1 MAIRLQDIA
10 DDLNLSKMTIS
21 KVLRG
26 QTDVSAETKARVLKR
41 MKELNYRP
49 NISARG
55 LRTGQTYSIGM
66 VVPSLGDPAVAMI
79 ARGMN
84 EVLRSANYG
93 LVISSADGDGEAE
106 EKEAELHLSRQVD
119 ALIFY
124 PRSDASDVPPILK
137 TTTVPVVYVG
147 PCPPRIPGPNVG
159 LREDAVGQIAAEHL
173 LERRCR
179 RIAYLRGPRT
189 AVADQRFSGFLEAM
203 RTAAVSVRQDWVLE
217 ILPCEK
223 EYRSGFEALRR
234 LIAAKGRPDGVVAY
248 TDWLAAG
255 ARDALIAAGMEVPRQ
270 VQVVGC
276 GNHRDVCETGVAL
289 TSVDL
294 AYEEAGRRGARLA
307 LKRIESK
314 GEMNLRGVTLL
325 PKLVQREST
334 QKIDG

>member
-66 VVPSLGDPAVAMI
+66 VVPSLADPAVALI
-79 ARGMN
+79 VCGMN
-84 EVLRSANYG
+84 EIFRPASYG
-93 LVISSADGDGEAE
+93 LVISSADGDGEIE
-106 EKEAELHLSRQVD
+106 EKETELHLSRQVD
-119 ALIFY
+119 ALIFF
-124 PRSDASDVPPILK
+124 PRNEASDVPQVLK
-137 TTTVPVVYVG
+137 TTTVPVVYIG
-147 PCPPRIPGPNVG
+147 SCPPRAAGPSVG
-159 LREDAVGQIAAEHL
+159 LREDAIGQIAAEHL
-173 LERRCR
+173 LECRCR

-189 AVADQRFSGFLEAM
+189 AVADRRFAGFLAAM
-203 RTAAVSVRQDWVLE
+203 RKAEVSVRQDWILE
-217 ILPCEK
+217 LLPGET

-234 LIAAKGRPDGVVAY
+234 IITGKGRPDGVVAY

-255 ARDALIAAGMEVPRQ
+255 ARDAVIAAGLEVPRQ
-270 VQVVGC
+270 VQVIGC
-276 GNHRDVCETGVAL
+276 GNQLDLCETGVAL

-294 AYEEAGRRGARLA
+294 MYEEAGRRAARLA
-307 LKRIESK
+307 LKHIESK
-314 GEMNLRGVTLL
+314 GENLRGVTLL
-325 PKLVQREST
+325 PKLVQRQST
-334 QKIDG
+334 QKING